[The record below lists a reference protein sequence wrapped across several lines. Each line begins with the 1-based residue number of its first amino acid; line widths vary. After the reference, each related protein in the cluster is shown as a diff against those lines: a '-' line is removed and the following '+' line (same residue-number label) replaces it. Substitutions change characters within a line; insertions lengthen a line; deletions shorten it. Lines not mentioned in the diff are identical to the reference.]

1 MNEQYSGENLMINIV
16 HFIHGLNMGGAE
28 TLVKNYA
35 LLLDKSK
42 FNVTVLCYTRCDS
55 PYETI
60 LQQNNIPVVYLCDEM
75 PFYEK
80 TGLIAKLVNR
90 FQRYWLVRRE
100 LQQLNPDIV
109 HFHLSLSDYVRFSG
123 LKKSV
128 KLFYTQHFSAEVWR
142 SENSSDIQNLKWLMK
157 HYQVQPIALNASMCD
172 SMNKILQ
179 TDNTK
184 ILNNGVDLSE
194 YSRQYDRDKKRM
206 DLNIPQ
212 NAFLVVHVGRF
223 DPIKNHEFLVKVFQ
237 QIKQKKPEAF
247 LLMVGRGETEEKVR
261 NQLEGAGLAD
271 SYRILHDRTDV
282 AEILQACNAAV
293 FPSFSEGLGIAVI
306 EMQAAGLPCV
316 VSTGVPENACISN
329 KLQFLSLELS
339 AQEWAKKLLEM
350 CEGSTLIRYSG
361 IEEWDIRHNVKQ
373 LEKMYEDAIR

>member
-1 MNEQYSGENLMINIV
+1 MIRVV

-28 TLVKNYA
+28 TLVKDYA
-35 LLLDKSK
+35 VLLDKSK
-42 FNVTVLCYTRCDS
+42 FHVTVLCYERFDS

-75 PFYEK
+75 PFYGK
-80 TGLIAKLVNR
+80 TGLVAKLVNR

-128 KLFYTQHFSAEVWR
+128 KLFYTQHFDTTDWEADNPKAV
-142 SENSSDIQNLKWLMK
+142 NNLRWLIK
-157 HYQVQPIALNASMCD
+157 HHGVQMIALNGNMKIA
-172 SMNKILQ
+172 MNKMFK
-179 TDNTK
+179 TDATK
-184 ILNNGVDLSE
+184 ILNNGIDLSAFG
-194 YSRQYDRDKKRM
+194 QPIDRNRKRM
-206 DLNIPQ
+206 NLGVPQ
-212 NAFLVVHVGRF
+212 NAFVIVHVGRF
-223 DPIKNHEFLVKVFQ
+223 DSVKNHVFLVDIFKE
-237 QIKQKKPEAF
+237 IKKKLPDAF
-247 LLMVGRGETEEKVR
+247 LLMVGKGETERQVVEKIKA
-261 NQLEGAGLAD
+261 EGLDG
-271 SYRILHDRTDV
+271 SYKILHDRTDV
-282 AEILQACNAAV
+282 AEILQASDAAV
-293 FPSFSEGLGIAVI
+293 FPSIVEGLGIAVI

-329 KLQFLSLELS
+329 KLQFLSLKLS

-350 CEGSTLIRYSG
+350 CEDSTPIRYSG

-373 LEKMYEDAIR
+373 LEQMYEEAMMNG

>member
-1 MNEQYSGENLMINIV
+1 MIRVV

-42 FNVTVLCYTRCDS
+42 FNVTVLCYTRCSS

-75 PFYEK
+75 PFYGK

-90 FQRYWLVRRE
+90 FQRYWLIRRE
-100 LQQLNPDIV
+100 LRKLKPDIV
-109 HFHLSLSDYVRFSG
+109 HFHLRLSNYIRFAGLDRNVR
-123 LKKSV
+123 
-128 KLFYTQHFSAEVWR
+128 LFYTQHYDTSFWEKDYPD
-142 SENSSDIQNLKWLMK
+142 DIKNLKWLMK
-157 HYQVQPIALNASMCD
+157 RYQVQPIALNKAMKASMD
-172 SMNKILQ
+172 RILQ
-179 TDNTK
+179 TDQTR
-184 ILNNGVDLSE
+184 ILNNGVDMSE
-194 YSRQYDRDKKRM
+194 SQKPLDRNAKRNE
-206 DLNIPQ
+206 LNVPQ
-212 NAFLVVHVGRF
+212 DAFVIAHVGRF

-261 NQLEGAGLAD
+261 NQLEGAGLAG

-282 AEILQACNAAV
+282 AEILQTCDAAV

-306 EMQAAGLPCV
+306 EMQAAGLCCV
-316 VSTGVPENACISN
+316 ASTGVPKDACVSN
-329 KLQFLSLELS
+329 KLRFLSLEQS
-339 AQEWAKKLLEM
+339 ADVWADTLLEM
-350 CEGSTLIRYSG
+350 AASKNSIQYDGL
-361 IEEWDIRHNVKQ
+361 EEWDIRHNVKQ
-373 LEKMYEDAIR
+373 LEKMYEESMKENAGQE